1 MTMLDHA
8 ARALAKLRSGVD
20 DYDALDD
27 ELKADLKHE
36 ARTMLLALRDPSDQV
51 TTAGA
56 EVIRN
61 VHAGETGE
69 AFQSDA
75 ANTWRFMIDAVTRD

>member
-8 ARALAKLRSGVD
+8 ARILAKLRSGGD

-27 ELKADLKHE
+27 ELKADLKNE
-36 ARTMLLALRDPSDQV
+36 ARTMLLALRDPSDEV
-51 TTAGA
+51 TLAGA
-56 EVIRN
+56 EVTRN
-61 VHAGETGE
+61 VRPGESDA

-75 ANTWRFMIDAVTRD
+75 PTTWRFMTDAAVQD